1 MRCAGVLPYAWVAD
15 NTRWMRKPR
24 TDGSLEACLR
34 RTAARRTAPCK
45 ELLKEIGGREICDCW
60 RKLARPVTF
69 FAEASPAN
77 SVVGG
82 IGELFRKMARPAGF
96 EPATPGLEGRCSIQ
110 LSYGRVNVHC
120 RAFAATVSVPFED
133 QIGESSHRGGR
144 AVDAAGVR
152 RALQHFRRHR
162 LARGRDVD
170 LVERSTSAREGTASC
185 LVGACSACLFSLR
198 PCASRGRRT
207 PSARAAAVSRSA
219 FAARPPRADHAKRFD
234 IACALQKVARVLKER
249 LGI

>member
-110 LSYGRVNVHC
+110 LSYGRVRRGVEQFY
-120 RAFAATVSVPFED
+120 RFP
-133 QIGESSHRGGR
+133 GGR
-144 AVDAAGVR
+144 GHSPGVR
-152 RALQHFRRHR
+152 RGGNPSHDNPRQPGDFDLRFRASR
-162 LARGRDVD
+162 
-170 LVERSTSAREGTASC
+170 EENSAREG
-185 LVGACSACLFSLR
+185 GACFVPDAISLST
-198 PCASRGRRT
+198 P
-207 PSARAAAVSRSA
+207 PSA
-219 FAARPPRADHAKRFD
+219 
-234 IACALQKVARVLKER
+234 
-249 LGI
+249 